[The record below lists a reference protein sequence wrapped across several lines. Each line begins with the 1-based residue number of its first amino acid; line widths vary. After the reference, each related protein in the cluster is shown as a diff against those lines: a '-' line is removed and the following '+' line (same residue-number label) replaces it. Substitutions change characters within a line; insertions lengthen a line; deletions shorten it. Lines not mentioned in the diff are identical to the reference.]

1 MVVCFE
7 STRSEGGMKFL
18 LRCVAVVVEKD
29 DVDDID
35 NSCCSFPAQVVRP
48 LYFSTS

>member
-1 MVVCFE
+1 MSVGLFLLANTVVGIMLVCFE

-29 DVDDID
+29 DVDVID
-35 NSCCSFPAQVVRP
+35 D
-48 LYFSTS
+48 